1 MLKVLAEGFFFFF
14 FTPSKGLCTEEIRS
28 ENTLP
33 IIIVF
38 NSRDFACRSHFLFEL
53 LPGDRFF
60 SSSFYFPLLFCLISA
75 SLLFYL
81 ISLLN
86 HFWKS
91 KTSCLRAVLGFDSW
105 NQSSPGSKV
114 LFLFL
119 FQSIS
124 KCKRRT
130 ILKLIKGKQVLCFFK
145 DYFNSF
151 FCQKILIQLLLV
163 HFICDLKLCICYWIC
178 RSHLSCIIIFLNIL
192 F

>member
-1 MLKVLAEGFFFFF
+1 MKIPCQSSLFSTAGILLVGAISCLNCSLGTFFF
-14 FTPSKGLCTEEIRS
+14 PYSS
-28 ENTLP
+28 
-33 IIIVF
+33 
-38 NSRDFACRSHFLFEL
+38 
-53 LPGDRFF
+53 
-60 SSSFYFPLLFCLISA
+60 SSSFYFPLLFLSDLCFFIV
-75 SLLFYL
+75 LFDL
-81 ISLLN
+81 SLLN

-130 ILKLIKGKQVLCFFK
+130 ILKLIKGKQVLCFLK

-151 FCQKILIQLLLV
+151 FCQKFLIQLLLV
-163 HFICDLKLCICYWIC
+163 HFICDLKLCICYLIC